1 MQLLLS
7 VGIATRS
14 GGTSSHDVVA
24 ELEPSTPLRE
34 LQDALVAWARE
45 LGMPMP
51 GQPSLA
57 VARNGS
63 PYYMD
68 PRLSVLDAGLLTG
81 DHVILGETPTLGPS
95 RYEATPV
102 ERGPGLSLDITS
114 GPEGGRTVPPSPG
127 LHVVGRNPD
136 CDVRVNDG

>member
-63 PYYMD
+63 PTSGP
-68 PRLSVLDAGLLTG
+68 PRRPRFGGCVRTG
-81 DHVILGETPTLGPS
+81 AHGIVGEPPPLGPS

-102 ERGPGLSLDITS
+102 E
-114 GPEGGRTVPPSPG
+114 
-127 LHVVGRNPD
+127 
-136 CDVRVNDG
+136 